1 MGRQIKVTIS
11 PLGKPVVEAE
21 GFNGAGC
28 AAATKPIEDALAG
41 GNGVNDK
48 VLKPEWHN
56 SEDAGEQNVERNW

>member
-21 GFNGAGC
+21 GFNGVGC

-41 GNGVNDK
+41 GGGINDR
-48 VLKPEWHN
+48 VLKPEFYE
-56 SEDAGEQNVERNW
+56 SAGEHEQEQQSW